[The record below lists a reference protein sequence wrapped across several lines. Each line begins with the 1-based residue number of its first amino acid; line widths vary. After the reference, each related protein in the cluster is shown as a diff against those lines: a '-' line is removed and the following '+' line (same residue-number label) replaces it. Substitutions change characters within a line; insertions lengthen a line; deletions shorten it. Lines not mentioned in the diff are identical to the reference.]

1 MIASPNVSLEA
12 LFNILII
19 DAYEERYVAI
29 VDMSGEYLHANI
41 LEAKT
46 ILLKVWGCF
55 VNIMCDINPEHKANV
70 RYKRCQKVLY
80 IHVLRAIY
88 GCVESTLHWYT
99 LYIDTLQKKG
109 YVINPYAFCVSSK
122 IIEGKQYTIVWFVDD
137 NKAYHVKPKII
148 DKLISDLKLHF
159 RDLVITRGKK
169 HSFLGMNIVITN
181 EKKIEIDME
190 KNLSKL

>member
-1 MIASPNVSLEA
+1 MWGRFIGIVS
-12 LFNILII
+12 
-19 DAYEERYVAI
+19 
-29 VDMSGEYLHANI
+29 
-41 LEAKT
+41 
-46 ILLKVWGCF
+46 
-55 VNIMCDINPEHKANV
+55 DINREHKANV

-80 IHVLRAIY
+80 IRVLRAIY

-148 DKLISDLKLHF
+148 DELISDLKLNF
-159 RDLVITRGKK
+159 GDLVITRGKK
-169 HSFLGMNIVITN
+169 HSFLGMNIETTK
-181 EKKIEIDME
+181 EKKIEIDM
-190 KNLSKL
+190 K